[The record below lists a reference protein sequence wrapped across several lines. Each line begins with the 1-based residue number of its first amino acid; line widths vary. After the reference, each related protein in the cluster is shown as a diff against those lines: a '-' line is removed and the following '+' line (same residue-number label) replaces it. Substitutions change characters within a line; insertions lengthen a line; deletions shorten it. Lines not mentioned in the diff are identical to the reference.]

1 MSRRRHTEPTPG
13 PGAAPGDGHAFTL
26 IELLV
31 SIAIL
36 AILASLLLP
45 AIARAKEKAKV
56 AKVHAELYGIGL
68 ALHMYADD
76 HAGRVPPV
84 RENCNNDLREHW
96 CQLPVEL
103 ADARYLPRS
112 DAGGR
117 EANMEDPFDPGHTY
131 KYAAPGPLR
140 LNGEPAG
147 DYALWVP
154 TNSPDL
160 KSDFGRFYSKP
171 ADSPVRWAIWSLGP
185 RPKSLRSQSS
195 HAPVSELT
203 WYRRTGGDGVIV
215 RFANRDGIQFKSP

>member
-1 MSRRRHTEPTPG
+1 MRGGGARRSGLPGQGLEFQLCAWFVNPRGFALVLSTGQMMKNENVLLAVPTVHDMVDRARILHSHGARHVSQI
-13 PGAAPGDGHAFTL
+13 ATL
-26 IELLV
+26 PSLV
-31 SIAIL
+31 KHPNTSP
-36 AILASLLLP
+36 SP
-45 AIARAKEKAKV
+45 A
-56 AKVHAELYGIGL
+56 
-68 ALHMYADD
+68 
-76 HAGRVPPV
+76 V
-84 RENCNNDLREHW
+84 RTNLRFDL
-96 CQLPVEL
+96 
-103 ADARYLPRS
+103 
-112 DAGGR
+112 
-117 EANMEDPFDPGHTY
+117 FDPGHTY

-215 RFANRDGIQFKSP
+215 RFANRDGVQFKSP

>member
-1 MSRRRHTEPTPG
+1 MNSWTTIISDLFHSCY
-13 PGAAPGDGHAFTL
+13 L
-26 IELLV
+26 Y
-31 SIAIL
+31 
-36 AILASLLLP
+36 LLP
-45 AIARAKEKAKV
+45 
-56 AKVHAELYGIGL
+56 
-68 ALHMYADD
+68 
-76 HAGRVPPV
+76 PPNL
-84 RENCNNDLREHW
+84 RFDL
-96 CQLPVEL
+96 
-103 ADARYLPRS
+103 
-112 DAGGR
+112 
-117 EANMEDPFDPGHTY
+117 FDPGHTY